1 MDRKHSVSALRNIV
15 RTTRSLD
22 LLDKLAP
29 SIDAAAARQQ
39 ALVRRLLIKDL
50 LLKLSQDDSFF
61 DAEGQSHISIARG
74 RASDE

>member
-29 SIDAAAARQQ
+29 SIDAAAARHQ

-50 LLKLSQDDSFF
+50 LLKLSQGDGRSRTKPHF
-61 DAEGQSHISIARG
+61 DRTRPGQR
-74 RASDE
+74 